1 MKRYIPFLLLLLN
14 YSTFAQIGISATNT
28 PPNASAMLDVS
39 STTKG
44 LLPPRMTS
52 AQRTAIAS
60 PADGLLVFDSNTQS
74 YWFRQSGA
82 WTELPKGGS
91 TNNYWQLNG
100 LAGNEIKNTNSGGL
114 WSVNASGLTFGFYGS
129 DNTSNPPT
137 APLNGAGTRMMWIP
151 SRSAFRVGTIYY
163 YPTFWDDVNIGLF
176 SFATGADTKAYGK
189 LSTAM
194 GIQTTALGFSSTAL
208 GAYSIASGDV
218 STSMGYFTTASGLY
232 STAIG
237 TYNIDN
243 PNGLFMVGNGSSS
256 SSFSAFII
264 RKDNNR
270 VGIGIENPLAPLH
283 VAGQSTITG
292 STSGRLFNFGTNALF
307 AYTGSEYPSIIA
319 EAAIISKT
327 TIGAF
332 QNIAASDNR
341 IKNII
346 SISNNAEDLDLL
358 KKIEITNYRMKDMAT
373 WGNQTFKKVI
383 AQQVESVYP
392 EVIKKQTSTIP
403 DIYTLAESVVY
414 DALNK
419 KLSVLLSV
427 DYGINVGD
435 KIELVHPEKGKIQAE
450 VESISGNTFTVKD
463 WQYTTDKIFVF
474 GREVK
479 DFRSVDYEAL
489 SMLGISAI
497 QQLAKENETMKTKI
511 EELKIKNEKI
521 EARLGAI
528 EAALK
533 PQMGK

>member
-1 MKRYIPFLLLLLN
+1 MNKQLLFLSLALFFTVKI
-14 YSTFAQIGISATNT
+14 YAQIGINATNT
-28 PPNASAMLDVS
+28 PPNASAMLDVN

-52 AQRTAIAS
+52 AQRTAIDS
-60 PADGLLVFDSNTQS
+60 PADGLLVFDANTQS

-114 WSVNASGLTFGFYGS
+114 WSANASGLTFGFYGS

-218 STSMGYFTTASGLY
+218 STSMGNFTTASGRY

-243 PNGLFMVGNGSSS
+243 PNGLFMVGNGSYN

-358 KKIEITNYRMKDMAT
+358 KKIEITNYRMKDVAT
-373 WGNQTFKKVI
+373 WGNQSFKKVI

-392 EVIKKQTSTIP
+392 EVIKRQTAVIP
-403 DIYTLAESVVY
+403 DIYALADKVIYNAE
-414 DALNK
+414 NK
-419 KLSVLLSV
+419 ELTVLLLNSY
-427 DYGINVGD
+427 DI
-435 KIELVHPEKGKIQAE
+435 KIGEKLELIHPEKGKIQAE
-450 VESISGNTFTVKD
+450 VIAVSGNSFTVKN
-463 WQYTTDKIFVF
+463 WNYAIDKIFVF
-474 GREVK
+474 GREVN

-497 QQLAKENETMKTKI
+497 QQLAKEV
-511 EELKIKNEKI
+511 EELKYQNFKLKADFNT
-521 EARLGAI
+521 RLDAI

-533 PQMGK
+533 PQTGK